1 MVTGPTAQ
9 STKNCLQEFGFES
22 ARVHSVGAM
31 VNALPWP
38 AFLLSRDYVFLRG
51 SAEREDSPKA
61 SGEVVMQGTSVTDQQ
76 DRDTASLVPE
86 WPSAIEGESRG
97 VENDHLASG
106 GPSMMRRM
114 LRSLGRFS
122 VAVLIGVGAT
132 LAWQSY
138 GDEAR
143 EMLSAQIPSL
153 SWLFVSTTTLAP
165 SGRGSTQNTA
175 VPQSMPVPQA
185 AAPAVAATTP
195 ELAQLEP
202 MAGDLASMRR
212 SLERLAVKQEQ
223 MAQNMATLQAAA
235 QDIRQ
240 KISSRL
246 LSPTNSDQPHKP
258 PKPPVRSS
266 PAQSPPVPPPPA
278 VAQSPSQSRSGSP

>member
-1 MVTGPTAQ
+1 
-9 STKNCLQEFGFES
+9 
-22 ARVHSVGAM
+22 
-31 VNALPWP
+31 
-38 AFLLSRDYVFLRG
+38 
-51 SAEREDSPKA
+51 
-61 SGEVVMQGTSVTDQQ
+61 MQGTSVTDQQ
-76 DRDTASLVPE
+76 DRDAASLVPE

-106 GPSMMRRM
+106 GPSVMRQI

-122 VAVLIGVGAT
+122 IAVLIGVGAT

-143 EMLSAQIPSL
+143 GMLSAQVPSL
-153 SWLFVSTTTLAP
+153 SWLFGSTTTLAP
-165 SGRGSTQNTA
+165 SGQGSAQNTA
-175 VPQSMPVPQA
+175 VPQSMAVPQT
-185 AAPAVAATTP
+185 AAPAAAATTP

-212 SLERLAVKQEQ
+212 SLEQLAVKQEQ

-240 KISSRL
+240 KISSRP
-246 LSPTNSDQPHKP
+246 LSPTNSDQLHKP

-266 PAQSPPVPPPPA
+266 PAQSTPAPPPPA
-278 VAQSPSQSRSGSP
+278 VAQSPSQSRPGSP

>member
-1 MVTGPTAQ
+1 MVTGPIAQ

-22 ARVHSVGAM
+22 ACVHSVGEM
-31 VNALPWP
+31 VDALPWP
-38 AFLLSRDYVFLRG
+38 ALPFVTGLCVPAPLSGATGFPESFRRGRDARNISRTVMPPRWCRSG
-51 SAEREDSPKA
+51 PQPSRVSSRE
-61 SGEVVMQGTSVTDQQ
+61 
-76 DRDTASLVPE
+76 
-86 WPSAIEGESRG
+86 

-122 VAVLIGVGAT
+122 IAVLIGVGAT

-143 EMLSAQIPSL
+143 EMLSAQVPSL

-165 SGRGSTQNTA
+165 SGQRPAQNTA
-175 VPQSMPVPQA
+175 VPQSMPVPQT

-212 SLERLAVKQEQ
+212 SLEQLAVEQEQ

-278 VAQSPSQSRSGSP
+278 VAQSPSQSRPGSP